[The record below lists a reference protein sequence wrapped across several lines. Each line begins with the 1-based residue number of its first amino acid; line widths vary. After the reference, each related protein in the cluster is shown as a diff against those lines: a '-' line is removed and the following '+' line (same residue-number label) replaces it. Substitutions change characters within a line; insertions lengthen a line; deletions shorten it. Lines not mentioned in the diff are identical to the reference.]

1 MESRDVSRVSAAFAL
16 KYATG
21 EGPDKVLPQSF
32 SYVLCPGFVDVCRP
46 SLRLR
51 RYGLCPRRVVNRQV
65 IFWCITRITILCG
78 VIAVTMA
85 MVTARVD
92 AERKREAEAV
102 LKRHGLTYS
111 DVIRDLTNYLADTGE
126 LPEFERITLDLVRR
140 REMERKLAI
149 IEMFANA
156 ELPAVEGGL
165 SDEEIVEQER
175 LRKAG
180 EPW

>member
-1 MESRDVSRVSAAFAL
+1 M
-16 KYATG
+16 
-21 EGPDKVLPQSF
+21 
-32 SYVLCPGFVDVCRP
+32 
-46 SLRLR
+46 
-51 RYGLCPRRVVNRQV
+51 
-65 IFWCITRITILCG
+65 G

-92 AERKREAEAV
+92 AERKREAEMV

-156 ELPAVEGGL
+156 ELPAVEGDW

-180 EPW
+180 EPWRGCCSTPISCWTCAM

>member
-1 MESRDVSRVSAAFAL
+1 
-16 KYATG
+16 
-21 EGPDKVLPQSF
+21 
-32 SYVLCPGFVDVCRP
+32 
-46 SLRLR
+46 
-51 RYGLCPRRVVNRQV
+51 
-65 IFWCITRITILCG
+65 
-78 VIAVTMA
+78 MA

-126 LPEFERITLDLVRR
+126 LPEFERITLDLVRGGRWSANWRSSKCSQR
-140 REMERKLAI
+140 RAARS
-149 IEMFANA
+149 
-156 ELPAVEGGL
+156 GGL

>member
-1 MESRDVSRVSAAFAL
+1 MPKPVSAAIWVV
-16 KYATG
+16 
-21 EGPDKVLPQSF
+21 PVVLVVIGWYSMY
-32 SYVLCPGFVDVCRP
+32 YVYYSTTL
-46 SLRLR
+46 
-51 RYGLCPRRVVNRQV
+51 
-65 IFWCITRITILCG
+65 G

-92 AERKREAEAV
+92 AERKREAEMV

-156 ELPAVEGGL
+156 ELPAVEGDW

>member
-1 MESRDVSRVSAAFAL
+1 M
-16 KYATG
+16 
-21 EGPDKVLPQSF
+21 
-32 SYVLCPGFVDVCRP
+32 
-46 SLRLR
+46 
-51 RYGLCPRRVVNRQV
+51 
-65 IFWCITRITILCG
+65 G

-92 AERKREAEAV
+92 AERKREAEMV

-156 ELPAVEGGL
+156 ELPAVEGDW

-180 EPW
+180 APW

>member
-1 MESRDVSRVSAAFAL
+1 MGCARRVGGRWVVF
-16 KYATG
+16 
-21 EGPDKVLPQSF
+21 
-32 SYVLCPGFVDVCRP
+32 YVLRV
-46 SLRLR
+46 LRH
-51 RYGLCPRRVVNRQV
+51 YM
-65 IFWCITRITILCG
+65 G

-92 AERKREAEAV
+92 AERKREAEMV

-156 ELPAVEGGL
+156 ELPAVEGDW

>member
-1 MESRDVSRVSAAFAL
+1 MGCARRVGGRWVVF
-16 KYATG
+16 
-21 EGPDKVLPQSF
+21 
-32 SYVLCPGFVDVCRP
+32 YVL
-46 SLRLR
+46 
-51 RYGLCPRRVVNRQV
+51 RVLQHYM
-65 IFWCITRITILCG
+65 G
-78 VIAVTMA
+78 AIAMTMA

-92 AERKREAEAV
+92 AERKREAEMV

-156 ELPAVEGGL
+156 ELPAVEGDW

>member
-1 MESRDVSRVSAAFAL
+1 MGCARRVGGRWVVF
-16 KYATG
+16 
-21 EGPDKVLPQSF
+21 
-32 SYVLCPGFVDVCRP
+32 YVL
-46 SLRLR
+46 
-51 RYGLCPRRVVNRQV
+51 RVLQHYM
-65 IFWCITRITILCG
+65 G
-78 VIAVTMA
+78 AIAVTMA

-92 AERKREAEAV
+92 AERKREAEMV

-156 ELPAVEGGL
+156 ELPAVEGDW

>member
-1 MESRDVSRVSAAFAL
+1 MGCARRVGGRWVVF
-16 KYATG
+16 
-21 EGPDKVLPQSF
+21 
-32 SYVLCPGFVDVCRP
+32 YVL
-46 SLRLR
+46 
-51 RYGLCPRRVVNRQV
+51 RVLQHYM
-65 IFWCITRITILCG
+65 G
-78 VIAVTMA
+78 VIAVAMA

-92 AERKREAEAV
+92 AERKREAEMV

-140 REMERKLAI
+140 REMKRKLAI

-156 ELPAVEGGL
+156 ELPAVEGDW

>member
-1 MESRDVSRVSAAFAL
+1 M
-16 KYATG
+16 
-21 EGPDKVLPQSF
+21 
-32 SYVLCPGFVDVCRP
+32 
-46 SLRLR
+46 
-51 RYGLCPRRVVNRQV
+51 
-65 IFWCITRITILCG
+65 G

-92 AERKREAEAV
+92 AERKREAEMV

-126 LPEFERITLDLVRR
+126 LPE
-140 REMERKLAI
+140 LAI

-156 ELPAVEGGL
+156 ELPAVEGDW

>member
-1 MESRDVSRVSAAFAL
+1 MGCARRVGGRWVVF
-16 KYATG
+16 
-21 EGPDKVLPQSF
+21 
-32 SYVLCPGFVDVCRP
+32 YVL
-46 SLRLR
+46 
-51 RYGLCPRRVVNRQV
+51 RVLQHYM
-65 IFWCITRITILCG
+65 G

-92 AERKREAEAV
+92 AERKREAEMV

-156 ELPAVEGGL
+156 ELPAVEGDW

-175 LRKAG
+175 LRKAD

>member
-1 MESRDVSRVSAAFAL
+1 MGCARRVGGRWVVF
-16 KYATG
+16 
-21 EGPDKVLPQSF
+21 
-32 SYVLCPGFVDVCRP
+32 YVL
-46 SLRLR
+46 
-51 RYGLCPRRVVNRQV
+51 RVLQYYM
-65 IFWCITRITILCG
+65 G

-92 AERKREAEAV
+92 AERKREAEMV

-156 ELPAVEGGL
+156 ELPAVEGDW